1 MRGSRPG
8 RPEQVQRLPDSSVLV
23 IIAATTVGLVR
34 EIDLD
39 DLDTAAPALVTMAG
53 MPLTFSI
60 ADGLAMGL
68 VSYSV
73 LKILRGEGLEVSWL
87 VHVLAVVFFAP
98 YIFIT

>member
-1 MRGSRPG
+1 M
-8 RPEQVQRLPDSSVLV
+8 LV
-23 IIAATTVGLVR
+23 IIATATVGLVR

-39 DLDTAAPALVTMAG
+39 NLDTAVPALVTMAG

-73 LKILRGEGLEVSWL
+73 LKILRGKGLEVSWL
-87 VHVLAVVFFAP
+87 VHVLAVVFIAP